1 MTYQLIASPY
11 PEGHVVVRPGHDGA
25 VRIGTARYAELR
37 DAPPDAPVP
46 DWLTGPV
53 RAGWGTDL
61 TGHPI
66 RDTVLVRPETTYGY
80 ARASYE
86 LNLGCNYDCEHCYL
100 GEKMFAGMDWS
111 GRERLLNVMADAGVL
126 WLQLTGGEPL
136 IDPLF
141 AETHAAAWDMGMM
154 IMISSN
160 GSRLDQPRMLD
171 LLTKRRPY
179 QLALSLYG
187 ATEESYDAMT
197 RRRGSFRRFMR
208 GLAAAYE
215 AGLPM
220 RINIVVSN
228 RNAHEIPQMRAI
240 ADRYDIPSFEYTDI
254 SPTIHGGGEVLPSQA
269 REVLRT
275 RKPYTGCN
283 AGITHFHAD
292 PHGRASI
299 CKVGRDPQVDLIAEG
314 APGLRRLAAVAD
326 ALVTRHGGCSGCTLQ
341 KTCASG
347 WGAWTDSGMQGGP
360 VDELLDV
367 AVERPAL
374 DQLEVEV
381 GRTLE
386 DRVQPGLPGDHRE
399 ERHLD
404 AVDQAGA
411 HQRPVHRQAAV
422 RAQRYLGP
430 LLEPGDDVDGVAAHD
445 VGIRPVEGSFQCGR
459 HHRGRQAPHPADPR
473 VTHLGLLGARGQ
485 HPRKRPVRVGPE
497 DHPLLLAIEGE
508 AVLEELGALLAPVAS
523 PVAAGGAEAVEAGK
537 DVECVG
543 SGHDALLEC

>member
-1 MTYQLIASPY
+1 MTHQLIASPY
-11 PEGHVVVRPGHDGA
+11 PEGHVVVRPGYDGA
-25 VRIGTARYAELR
+25 VRIGAGRYAELR

-46 DWLTGPV
+46 GWLAGPV
-53 RAGWGTDL
+53 RTGWGTDL
-61 TGHPI
+61 TGRLI
-66 RDTVLVRPETTYGY
+66 RDTILVRLETAYGY

-86 LNLGCNYDCEHCYL
+86 VNLGCNYDCEHCYL

-111 GRERLLNVMADAGVL
+111 GRERLLQVMADAGVL

-141 AETHAAAWDMGMM
+141 AETHTAAWDMGMM

-160 GSRLDQPRMLD
+160 GSRLDQPRTLD

-208 GLAAAYE
+208 GLAAAHE
-215 AGLPM
+215 ARLPM

-228 RNAHEIPQMRAI
+228 RNAHEIPQMKAI
-240 ADRYDIPSFEYTDI
+240 ADRYAIPSFEYTDI

-314 APGLRRLAAVAD
+314 VPTACAGSRPSPTRSSPGMEDAPAARSRKRAGPACRWPASTGRPRPRPKCSASTEGGETLRHSF
-326 ALVTRHGGCSGCTLQ
+326 TEGGEPPMT
-341 KTCASG
+341 A
-347 WGAWTDSGMQGGP
+347 
-360 VDELLDV
+360 V
-367 AVERPAL
+367 AVELLTSPPEAA
-374 DQLEVEV
+374 DVPQA
-381 GRTLE
+381 GT
-386 DRVQPGLPGDHRE
+386 PNGLAP
-399 ERHLD
+399 D
-404 AVDQAGA
+404 AVEFVADTDT
-411 HQRPVHRQAAV
+411 
-422 RAQRYLGP
+422 
-430 LLEPGDDVDGVAAHD
+430 LLTMC
-445 VGIRPVEGSFQCGR
+445 SCS
-459 HHRGRQAPHPADPR
+459 
-473 VTHLGLLGARGQ
+473 
-485 HPRKRPVRVGPE
+485 
-497 DHPLLLAIEGE
+497 
-508 AVLEELGALLAPVAS
+508 AS
-523 PVAAGGAEAVEAGK
+523 SSQPY
-537 DVECVG
+537 
-543 SGHDALLEC
+543 